1 MAFVIE
7 RKKEK
12 PKKSAEAQIEEL
24 KLELATK
31 EGQLADLQSQVE
43 LMQEAVDEIIFG
55 GAF

>member
-24 KLELATK
+24 KLELVEK
-31 EGQLADLQSQVE
+31 DEKLADLQNQVE

-55 GAF
+55 GVF